1 MVRPKKGKALR
12 GRREPGSS
20 LRIRFVMTPQ
30 PYTSSMVPASAAATP
45 RARLRAGWYFVTGA
59 VLLMLWLALAGPVR
73 AADQFLPPEQAFQV
87 KAAVQSAQRVEVQV
101 RIADGYYLYREPLR
115 VSAQGARLGPLEV
128 PGGKVKFDE
137 NFGKNVETYRG
148 ALQIGV
154 PLAEATGPFKLDVVV
169 QGCADA
175 GLCYP
180 PQTVSFALD
189 AAQVAGMAPSA
200 EAGSAAPG
208 GHAGQWLDEEAV
220 GAVLRGGHVWQVVG
234 VFFVLG
240 LLLSLT
246 PCVLPMLPILS
257 SLIVGSGCSQS
268 RLRGLALAGSYS
280 LGMAL
285 VYTALG
291 IAAGLAGEGFGAAL
305 QTPLAIGVFAALLAL
320 LSLSM
325 FDVYELRLPAVMTTQ
340 LTEHCNRLRAGQLMG
355 VFMMGGVSALIVSPC
370 VSAPLA
376 GALVFISQSRDVVLG
391 GGALF
396 AMAAGMSVPL
406 LLLGASAGRWL
417 PKAGPWMQN
426 IKRLFGVLMLAV
438 ALWVAQ
444 PLLPGPL
451 ALGLWG
457 LLLLLLG
464 YLLKPFTPHMAH
476 QHALRGSITRAFGLA
491 ALAWGLA
498 QIVGAASGGHDP
510 LQPLGHLTA
519 GGRSAQGAGPSF
531 RVIRSQAEFDEALRA
546 AAGQPVI
553 LDFYADWCV
562 SCKEMERYTFS
573 DGDVAGRLQAA
584 VLLKADVT
592 ANTDDQRALLKR
604 FGLFGPPG
612 TLFFDRQGQ
621 EIVAA
626 RVIGYQNV
634 AKFSRTLGV
643 AGL

>member
-1 MVRPKKGKALR
+1 MACWAGLV
-12 GRREPGSS
+12 S
-20 LRIRFVMTPQ
+20 LC
-30 PYTSSMVPASAAATP
+30 
-45 RARLRAGWYFVTGA
+45 L
-59 VLLMLWLALAGPVR
+59 LWLGAPAW
-73 AADQFLPPEQAFQV
+73 AADQFLPPEEAFRVQA
-87 KAAVQSAQRVEVQV
+87 AMISAQRAEVQV

-115 VSAQGARLGPLEV
+115 VTAEGATLGPLEV
-128 PGGKVKFDE
+128 PAGKVKFDA

-148 ALQIGV
+148 TLQVGAPV
-154 PLAEATGPFKLDVVV
+154 TQAAGAFKLEVVV

-180 PQTVSFALD
+180 PQTVAFQLD
-189 AAQVAGMAPSA
+189 PAAAS
-200 EAGSAAPG
+200 SAAPG
-208 GHAGQWLDEEAV
+208 GTGAAGAGAGRSSHWLDDAAV
-220 GAVLRGGHVWQVVG
+220 GEVLRGGHVWRVVG

-257 SLIVGSGCSQS
+257 SLIVGSGCAPS
-268 RLRGLALAGSYS
+268 RVRGLALAGSYS

-291 IAAGLAGEGFGAAL
+291 VAAGLAGEGFGAAL
-305 QTPLAIGVFAALLAL
+305 QTPLAIGIFAALLAT

-340 LTEHCNRLRAGQLMG
+340 LTAKCNRLRAGQLAG
-355 VFMMGGVSALIVSPC
+355 VFAMGGVSALIVSPC

-391 GGALF
+391 GSALF
-396 AMAAGMSVPL
+396 AMTAGMSVPL

-417 PKAGPWMQN
+417 PKAGPWMQAV
-426 IKRLFGVLMLAV
+426 KRFFGVLMLAV

-444 PLLPGPL
+444 PLLPAQL

-464 YLLKPFTPHMAH
+464 YLMKPFAPHAPH
-476 QHALRGSITRAFGLA
+476 QHALRNSLTRALGLA

-498 QIVGAASGGHDP
+498 QIVGAASGGRDP
-510 LQPLGHLTA
+510 LQPLGHLA
-519 GGRSAQGAGPSF
+519 GGARAAQAEGPAF
-531 RVIRSQAEFDEALRA
+531 RVIRSQAEFDDALRA
-546 AAGQPVI
+546 AAGQPLI

-562 SCKEMERYTFS
+562 SCKEMERFTFR
-573 DGDVAGRLQAA
+573 DAGIARRMQAA

-592 ANTDDQRALLKR
+592 ANTEDQRALLKR

-612 TLFFDRQGQ
+612 TLFFNGQGQ
-621 EIVAA
+621 EITAA
-626 RVIGYQNV
+626 RAIGFQD
-634 AKFSRTLGV
+634 AARFGRTLGT